1 MSISLLSQLSTC
13 LVEGQTDEVVNLT
26 REALKQGMQP
36 LEVVNEGLLPGM
48 KIVGEKFQSGEYFLP
63 HVMIAADA
71 MQKAMVLIDPL
82 LQKSGGNSTIG
93 TVVIGTVKGDI
104 HEIGKNLVATML
116 SANGFKVI
124 DLGVDVSV
132 EQFITTARENNA
144 NLIGLSALLT
154 TTMTSQ
160 REVINSLEKS
170 NLHDRIKVM
179 IGGAPANQQ
188 WADSIGADGYAE
200 DAISAVELAKKLMK
214 TVA

>member
-1 MSISLLSQLSTC
+1 MGNQLLSRLATS
-13 LVEGQTDEVVNLT
+13 LIEGQPDEAVNLT
-26 REALKQGMQP
+26 REALQEGIQP
-36 LEVVNEGLLPGM
+36 LEIVNSGLLPGM

-71 MQKAMVLIDPL
+71 MQKAMLLIDPL
-82 LQKSGGNSTIG
+82 LQNSGQNSSVG

-124 DLGVDVSV
+124 DLGVDVPV
-132 EQFITTARENNA
+132 EQYIDAAKENHA
-144 NLIGLSALLT
+144 DLIGLSALLT

-160 REVINSLEKS
+160 REVISALKKS
-170 NLHDRIKVM
+170 NLQDRIKVM
-179 IGGAPANQQ
+179 IGGAPASQQ

-200 DAISAVELAKKLMK
+200 DAVSAVELAKKLMLNM
-214 TVA
+214 T